1 MDFFK
6 KRQSAV
12 VVFVAVVALFSLI
25 GCHLSLGRACRHVE
39 EAFFDKA
46 LLADYN
52 TYTCPGDQLD
62 NCVKLSN
69 RLLSV
74 INGQEALSGEYEA
87 VLQAR
92 LSLDQALDAGDI
104 SDIYDANAALVS
116 AVAAVDEQVTMAD
129 MPLHESSDDY
139 FKNPCP
145 PCGAC
150 RQVLS
155 EFNENMSVV
164 LASKGT
170 AKIYELK
177 KLLPHSF
184 TLDPDE

>member
-1 MDFFK
+1 MIKIPMSALEWPSDKISPDDLLKQARIAADRAYAPYSKFRVGAAILFENDK
-6 KRQSAV
+6 VILSCNVENASYGLTFCAERAGVAVMISKGMSKPLAIAV
-12 VVFVAVVALFSLI
+12 VGS
-25 GCHLSLGRACRHVE
+25 
-39 EAFFDKA
+39 
-46 LLADYN
+46 
-52 TYTCPGDQLD
+52 
-62 NCVKLSN
+62 
-69 RLLSV
+69 
-74 INGQEALSGEYEA
+74 
-87 VLQAR
+87 
-92 LSLDQALDAGDI
+92 
-104 SDIYDANAALVS
+104 
-116 AVAAVDEQVTMAD
+116 
-129 MPLHESSDDY
+129 HESSDDY